1 MDESQGVCPAGAVRV
16 KSLRAIGIR
25 VGSWGPPAP
34 SLSQNRLRCRAPTLT
49 SSVTAITM
57 RLRVTYHLAGS
68 RRLAARTARD
78 IAFEQTVE
86 LPEDAVSPEVAAG
99 VAGRVES
106 VEVLGHGRCRA
117 LISFDPVV
125 VCGDLPQLLNLL
137 FGNISL
143 KAGILI
149 AGVEWPDDLLAALRG
164 PRLGIAGLRELTGVR
179 GRALLCTALKP
190 LGLSA
195 AGLAELAYGFARAG
209 IDIIKDDHNL
219 SDQPTAPFRER
230 VERCRD
236 AVARANGETG
246 GNVLYFPNVTS
257 SPSEMVARAG
267 LARGA
272 GCVGVVVN
280 ALPVGLG
287 AVGAIATATG
297 LAIMSHPSLAGA
309 FCQLDHG
316 FAPEVLLGDLFRIA
330 GSDAVIYP
338 NVGGRFTFS
347 ETTCAAINA
356 RLRGPLGPVSPS
368 FPVPAGGINAAHV
381 PHWIERYG
389 ADTIFL
395 IGGSLYAQ
403 PDPIAAA
410 GQLVAAVKRHS
421 HG

>member
-1 MDESQGVCPAGAVRV
+1 
-16 KSLRAIGIR
+16 
-25 VGSWGPPAP
+25 
-34 SLSQNRLRCRAPTLT
+34 
-49 SSVTAITM
+49 M
-57 RLRVTYHLAGS
+57 RLRVTYHLACS
-68 RRLAARTARD
+68 SRLAAEQARD

-86 LPEDAVSPEVAAG
+86 LPADAVPSEVAAR

-106 VEVLGHGRCRA
+106 VEAIARGRSRA
-117 LISFDPVV
+117 VISFDPGA

-149 AGVEWPDDLLAALRG
+149 TGVEWPDDLLAALSG
-164 PRLGIAGLRELTGVR
+164 PRLGIAGLRELTGAR
-179 GRALLCTALKP
+179 GRPLLCTALKP

-195 AGLAELAYGFARAG
+195 PRLAQLAHGFARAG
-209 IDIIKDDHNL
+209 IDLIKDDHSL
-219 SDQPTAPFRER
+219 ADQTTAPFRER
-230 VERCRD
+230 VERCQE

-246 GNVLYFPNVTS
+246 GNTLYFPNVTS
-257 SPSEMVARAG
+257 VPSVMSERAG
-267 LARGA
+267 AARRA
-272 GCVGVVVN
+272 GCRGVVVN
-280 ALPVGLG
+280 ALPAGLG
-287 AVGAIATATG
+287 AVGAIAATG

-309 FCQLDHG
+309 FFHSDHG
-316 FAPEVLLGDLFRIA
+316 IAPEVLLGDLFRVA

-347 ETTCAAINA
+347 EATCAAINA
-356 RLRGPLGPVSPS
+356 RLRGPLGPLPPS
-368 FPVPAGGINAAHV
+368 FPVPAGGIDAARV

-403 PDPIAAA
+403 PDPTTAAER
-410 GQLVAAVKRHS
+410 LVAAVRRHS